1 MLKKIVKSLDAVP
14 SRFHGLYEKRGDR
27 YYLRS
32 DIDPATGKKK
42 VDEDEDVSDEDTAD
56 EDEVDDVDES
66 ASKKKSPAESR
77 RLREF
82 RNENIR
88 LRKEMEAL
96 KGMLGDLTPEDLEN
110 MRAAASRVQDDE
122 EKQLLNK
129 GKFDEVLN
137 RRISSLKAENEK
149 LLKKVNDEL
158 KTTKD
163 RSEKLRAQL
172 KRDRI
177 VAKVREAADKLKMRI
192 PQTAIPDV
200 DARALNIFDL
210 DEDGN
215 LIAMDGEDSRLNNE
229 GKEYSPHDFV
239 LSLVEDAPHLVE
251 GATGGDIKDSKGGKV
266 RRGGVITIDSS
277 DPKQFGANLENIA
290 SGKVDVRMG

>member
-1 MLKKIVKSLDAVP
+1 MLKKIVKSLDSVV
-14 SRFHGLYEKRGDR
+14 SRYHGLYEKRGNS
-27 YYLRS
+27 YFLREG
-32 DIDPATGKKK
+32 IDPATGKKAK
-42 VDEDEDVSDEDTAD
+42 EEDESDEDEDAD
-56 EDEVDDVDES
+56 EDEVDDVEPE
-66 ASKKKSPAESR
+66 AKKKPSAAETK

-88 LRKEMEAL
+88 LRREMEQL
-96 KGMLGDLTPEDLEN
+96 KNVLGDLTPEDLES
-110 MRAAASRVQDDE
+110 MRAAANRVQDDE

-137 RRISSLKAENEK
+137 RRIAALKAENEK
-149 LLKKVNDEL
+149 LLKKVNDDL
-158 KTTKD
+158 KTAKD
-163 RSEKLRAQL
+163 RGEKLRTQL

-177 VAKVREAADKLKMRI
+177 VARVREEAEKLKMRI

-200 DARALNIFDL
+200 DSRALNIFDL

-215 LIAMDGEDSRLNNE
+215 VVALDGEDVRLNNE
-229 GKEYSPHDFV
+229 GKEFTTRDFV

-251 GATGGDIKDSKGGKV
+251 GATGGDVKDGKGGK
-266 RRGGVITIDSS
+266 RPRGGVITIDGS